1 MQEPAMPTLS
11 PSAHRETQPDG
22 SRILAG
28 LGRYVHRARWLVF
41 FSLLAAAF
49 IWLWKDRLEDRV
61 FPRNWGVVIP
71 GQLYRSGQLSEPLLE
86 STLREHKIDLVVDLN
101 QLPPTASADQ
111 HAEIAITNRLGVR
124 HVRCELLG
132 DGTGDPSS
140 YIEALALIH
149 EARRR
154 GHRVL
159 VHCTSG
165 AQRAGGV
172 VAIYQML
179 FLGADANEARD
190 LMTKHGWRPNRDH
203 AVVDYVDAHL
213 PEIADA
219 LVARG
224 VLASRPAQLPRL
236 SR

>member
-1 MQEPAMPTLS
+1 MPTLS
-11 PSAHRETQPDG
+11 PSAHRDTPLDG
-22 SRILAG
+22 GRFLAG
-28 LGRYVHRARWLVF
+28 LRRHIHRARWFVFLSLV
-41 FSLLAAAF
+41 AAAF

-71 GQLYRSGQLSEPLLE
+71 GQLYRSGQLSEALLE

-101 QLPPTASADQ
+101 QLPPTASRDQ
-111 HAEIAITNRLGVR
+111 HAEIAITESLGVR

-132 DGTGDPSS
+132 DGTGNAAS
-140 YIEALALIH
+140 YIEALTLIH

-172 VAIYQML
+172 VACYQML
-179 FLGADANEARD
+179 FLGADADAARS
-190 LMTKHGWRPNRDH
+190 LMAEHGWRANRDH
-203 AVVDYVDAHL
+203 AVVEYVDAHL

-224 VLASRPAQLPRL
+224 VLAKRPAELPRL